1 MNFLAHLYLSGDDPK
16 VMVGNFIGD
25 FVRGRDLNEQFG
37 EGIALGVELHRAIDE
52 FTDKHTTVKL
62 SKTRLW
68 PTYRHYSAVIVD
80 IFYDHFLAARW
91 KDYSDEPL
99 ELYAQR
105 AYQLMHDHHLILPEQ
120 VKHMLMY
127 MTRGNWLV
135 NYAQVEGIQRA
146 LTGMSRRATFE
157 SKMEQSV
164 EDLKRDYMEYE
175 TEFRA
180 FFPEL
185 KSFTEEWRAKKVAT
199 PARLPKGDMI

>member
-1 MNFLAHLYLSGDDPK
+1 MNFLAHLYLSGNDPK

-25 FVRGRDLNEQFG
+25 FVRGRDLKEQFG
-37 EGIALGVELHRAIDE
+37 EGIARGVELHRAIDE

-99 ELYAQR
+99 EVYAQR
-105 AYQLMHDHHLILPEQ
+105 AYQLMHDHHVILPEQ
-120 VKHMLMY
+120 VKHMLNY

-175 TEFRA
+175 MEFRA

-185 KSFTEEWRAKKVAT
+185 KAFTEEWRGKVAT
-199 PARLPKGDMI
+199 DYTD

>member
-25 FVRGRDLNEQFG
+25 FVRGRYLKEQFG
-37 EGIALGVELHRAIDE
+37 EGIARGVELHRAIDE
-52 FTDKHTTVKL
+52 FTDKHVTVKV

-91 KDYSDEPL
+91 KDFSDEPL
-99 ELYAQR
+99 EVYAQR

-175 TEFRA
+175 MEFRA

-185 KSFTEEWRAKKVAT
+185 KSFTEEWRGNKVAT
-199 PARLPKGDMI
+199 DYTD

>member
-25 FVRGRDLNEQFG
+25 FVRGRDLKEQFG
-37 EGIALGVELHRAIDE
+37 EGIARGVELHRAIDE

-185 KSFTEEWRAKKVAT
+185 KLFTEEWRRK
-199 PARLPKGDMI
+199 LHDLG